1 MLGLC
6 FTRAFPPVVVSEGFC
21 LVVQGL
27 LIVGASLVA
36 EHGHLSLQ
44 ASVVVVHGL
53 SCPAACGI
61 FADLGLNPYSLHWQT
76 DS

>member
-1 MLGLC
+1 M
-6 FTRAFPPVVVSEGFC
+6 ASEGFC

-27 LIVGASLVA
+27 LIVGASLDA
-36 EHGHLSLQ
+36 EHGLLSLQ

-61 FADLGLNPYSLHWQT
+61 FPDQGLNPYSLHWQT